1 MRSPGAHQLRLAL
14 LVLCAGACA
23 GDEEPPDRVDIV
35 RDSGPRYRVET
46 DLGAFVV
53 SLDTLHAPLT
63 AERFALR
70 ADAGA
75 YDGSSFH
82 RRVEG
87 ELIVGGRIEGD
98 DPVAGVLAF
107 EQGSGEHSLGAMGMV
122 RSEDPEALGD
132 QPERREFLDSARS
145 EFFVC
150 LSRLAHLDGKYVVFG
165 RVVEGMETVRA
176 IVRHDGEDDPR
187 MSVVER
193 ADALRLDERQ

>member
-1 MRSPGAHQLRLAL
+1 MDVAPA
-14 LVLCAGACA
+14 
-23 GDEEPPDRVDIV
+23 D
-35 RDSGPRYRVET
+35 GPRYRIET
-46 DLGAFVV
+46 ELGTFVV

-75 YDGSSFH
+75 FAGSSFH

-87 ELIVGGRIEGD
+87 EFIVGGRIEGD
-98 DPVAGVLAF
+98 DPAAGVLPF
-107 EQGSGEHSLGAMGMV
+107 ELGTGEHSLGSLGMV

-132 QPERREFLDSARS
+132 RQEQREFLDSAGS

-176 IVRHDGEDDPR
+176 IVRDEGDDDPR
-187 MSVVER
+187 IDAVER
-193 ADALRLDERQ
+193 VEALRLDGIR